1 MIMSREERG
10 VGRRQDICYFHN
22 DLVLLLHNLILPIYD
37 RILFNDTNTSTSWRF
52 EITLYLFIF
61 FSIEISH
68 LASDDPGDIIIDDDN
83 CEEIKTI
90 ISYN

>member
-1 MIMSREERG
+1 M
-10 VGRRQDICYFHN
+10 
-22 DLVLLLHNLILPIYD
+22 DLVGGRSKLT
-37 RILFNDTNTSTSWRF
+37 F
-52 EITLYLFIF
+52 LYF

>member
-1 MIMSREERG
+1 MIEFYSMI
-10 VGRRQDICYFHN
+10 QIQ
-22 DLVLLLHNLILPIYD
+22 LHQGDSKKLHT
-37 RILFNDTNTSTSWRF
+37 F
-52 EITLYLFIF
+52 LYL

>member
-1 MIMSREERG
+1 MIQIQVHQGDSKK
-10 VGRRQDICYFHN
+10 
-22 DLVLLLHNLILPIYD
+22 LHT
-37 RILFNDTNTSTSWRF
+37 F
-52 EITLYLFIF
+52 LYF